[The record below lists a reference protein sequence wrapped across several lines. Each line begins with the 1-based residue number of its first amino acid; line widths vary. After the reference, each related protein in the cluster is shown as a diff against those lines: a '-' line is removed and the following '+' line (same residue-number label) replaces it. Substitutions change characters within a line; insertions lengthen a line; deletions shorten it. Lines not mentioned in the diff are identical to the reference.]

1 MSGVRRRTSP
11 RDSAPARPPIRFGDD
26 PLLWASWLYYQEGMT
41 QGEIAEEMGAS
52 RPTVNAYLADARA
65 RGIVNIAISSEH
77 MRSVTLARALE
88 DQFGLESCLV
98 VPSHGGARSLIDK
111 VGHAAAGILP
121 MMVHSGDTLAITW
134 GRTMLSM
141 AQAAR
146 LDGLRDVSVVQA
158 TGGTTAKIPY
168 SPESCA
174 TRLADNIGARCVPIS
189 APAIVSSAQARNMLV
204 QETVIAEQ
212 LTYLSRLDRVVF
224 GVSSLRPNS
233 TIHSSGFFD
242 SALQQ
247 HDFYVSAVG
256 SLAGQFMDA
265 QGAPVT
271 GPLSDRFIGLS
282 LDELRRVPSRML
294 VAAGVDK
301 VQPILASLRGGY
313 VTTLV
318 IDSDTAAG
326 ILRTLD
332 VRLSR
337 YISSSRDKP
346 DTPPDET
353 TEAPTRNLVKKFL
366 NDPRDVV
373 NEAMEGALAA
383 FPDHIMAIDD
393 SVRAIGAR
401 TPRPQGKVGV
411 VIGGGAGHEPAF
423 LGFVGQGLADA
434 VAVGNVF
441 ASPPPDRI
449 LTCTRFADQ
458 GAGVL
463 YVYGNYTGDVMNFD
477 MASDLAAAE
486 GINVRTIRTT
496 DDVASSGF
504 EDRDARRGTA
514 GNVFVFKVA
523 GAASARMEPL
533 AEVERL
539 TRKANAACHTIGVAL
554 EPCSMP
560 ETRRPSF
567 VLGAQD
573 LEFGVGVHGEPGVQ
587 RQKLAA
593 ADRIVDEVCDQLFTA
608 MKLGT
613 GQRVA
618 VLVNSLGGTPM
629 IELMV
634 LNRRLQQ
641 RLNACGAQAHMT
653 LVGHYC
659 TSLDMVGASIT
670 LMALD
675 EELAA
680 LLDAPCDGFAWTRN
694 AVMKQA

>member
-1 MSGVRRRTSP
+1 MSGTKRRLSP
-11 RDSAPARPPIRFGDD
+11 RDPTPARAPVRFGDD
-26 PLLWASWLYYQEGMT
+26 PVLWASWLYYQEGMT

-65 RGIVNIAISSEH
+65 RGIVNISISTDH

-98 VPSHGGARSLIDK
+98 VPSQGGARTLIEK
-111 VGHAAAGILP
+111 VGHAAAGLLP
-121 MMVHSGDTLAITW
+121 QMVHSGDTVAITW
-134 GRTMLSM
+134 GRTMLAM

-146 LDGLRDVSVVQA
+146 LEGLRDVTVVQA

-174 TRLADNIGARCVPIS
+174 TRLADNIGARRVPIS
-189 APAIVSSAQARNMLV
+189 APAIVSSAQARDMLV
-204 QETVIAEQ
+204 QEAVIAEQ
-212 LTYLSRLDRVVF
+212 LQYLSRLDRVVF

-242 SALQQ
+242 NALQQ
-247 HDFYVSAVG
+247 HDFYVAAVG
-256 SLAGQFMDA
+256 SLAGQFIDA
-265 QGAPVT
+265 QGTPVT
-271 GPLSDRFIGLS
+271 GPLSDRFIGLA
-282 LDELRRVPSRML
+282 LDDLRRVPTRIL

-301 VQPILASLRGGY
+301 IQPILAALRGGY

-318 IDSDTAAG
+318 IDSDAADG
-326 ILRTLD
+326 ILRALD

-337 YISSSRDKP
+337 YAAAGRNTEGGTEDAG
-346 DTPPDET
+346 TPPSART
-353 TEAPTRNLVKKFL
+353 FVKKFL

-383 FPDHIMAIDD
+383 YPGHIRQIDD
-393 SVRAIGAR
+393 TVRAIGAQA
-401 TPRPQGKVGV
+401 PRPTGKVGV
-411 VIGGGAGHEPAF
+411 VIGGGAGHEPSF

-434 VAVGNVF
+434 VAIGNVF

-458 GAGVL
+458 GAGVV
-463 YVYGNYTGDVMNFD
+463 YIYGNYTGDVMNFD
-477 MASDLAAAE
+477 MAAELAGAE
-486 GINVRTIRTT
+486 GISVASVRTT

-523 GAASARMEPL
+523 GAASARMDPL
-533 AEVERL
+533 TEVERL
-539 TRKANAACHTIGVAL
+539 ARKANAACHTIGVAL

-567 VLGAQD
+567 VLGEQE
-573 LEFGVGVHGEPGVQ
+573 LEFGVGVHGEPGVT
-587 RQKLAA
+587 RQPHRA
-593 ADRIVDEVCDQLFTA
+593 ADRIVDEVCDQLFAATA
-608 MKLGT
+608 LGP

-629 IELMV
+629 IELLL
-634 LNRRLQQ
+634 LNRRVQQ
-641 RLNACGAQAHMT
+641 RLAACGATAHLT

-670 LMALD
+670 LMQLD

-680 LLDAPCDGFAWTRN
+680 LLDAPCNGFAWI
-694 AVMKQA
+694 KP

>member
-1 MSGVRRRTSP
+1 V
-11 RDSAPARPPIRFGDD
+11 PIRFGDD
-26 PLLWASWLYYQEGMT
+26 PVLWASWLYYQESLT
-41 QGEIAEEMGAS
+41 QGEIAEELGAS

-65 RGIVNIAISSEH
+65 RGIVNISISNDH
-77 MRSVTLARALE
+77 MRSITLARALE
-88 DQFGLESCLV
+88 DQFGLESCLI
-98 VPSHGGARSLIDK
+98 VPSQGGARTLIEK
-111 VGHAAAGILP
+111 VGHAAAGLLP
-121 MMVHSGDTLAITW
+121 QMVHSGDTVAITW
-134 GRTMLSM
+134 GRTMLAM

-146 LDGLRDVSVVQA
+146 LNGLRDVTVVQA

-174 TRLADNIGARCVPIS
+174 TRLADNIGARRVPIS
-189 APAIVSSAQARNMLV
+189 APAIVSSAQTRDMLV
-204 QETVIAEQ
+204 QEAVIAEQ
-212 LTYLSRLDRVVF
+212 LQYLSRLDRVVF

-242 SALQQ
+242 NALQQ
-247 HDFYVSAVG
+247 HDFYVAAVG
-256 SLAGQFMDA
+256 SLAGQFIDA

-271 GPLSDRFIGLS
+271 GPLSDRFIGLG
-282 LDELRRVPSRML
+282 LEDLRRVPTRML
-294 VAAGVDK
+294 VAGGVDK
-301 VQPILASLRGGY
+301 VQPILAALRGGY

-318 IDSDTAAG
+318 IDSDTADG
-326 ILRTLD
+326 ILRAMD

-337 YISSSRDKP
+337 YVNAAQNAEDGSAEMGR
-346 DTPPDET
+346 
-353 TEAPTRNLVKKFL
+353 APSARTFVKKFL

-383 FPDHIMAIDD
+383 YPSHIRQIDD
-393 SVRAIGAR
+393 TVRAIGAQA
-401 TPRPQGKVGV
+401 PRRHGKVGV

-423 LGFVGQGLADA
+423 LGFVGPGLADA
-434 VAVGNVF
+434 VAIGNVF

-463 YVYGNYTGDVMNFD
+463 YIYGNYTGDVMNFD
-477 MASDLAAAE
+477 MATELAGAE
-486 GINVRTIRTT
+486 GITVASVRTT

-523 GAASARMEPL
+523 GAASARMDPL
-533 AEVERL
+533 PEVERL
-539 TRKANAACHTIGVAL
+539 ARKANAACHTIGVAL

-567 VLGAQD
+567 VLGEQE
-573 LEFGVGVHGEPGVQ
+573 LEFGVGVHGEPGVK
-587 RQKLAA
+587 RQPHRT
-593 ADRIVDEVCDQLFTA
+593 ADRIVDDVCDQLFTA
-608 MKLGT
+608 SGIEP

-618 VLVNSLGGTPM
+618 VLINSLGGTPM
-629 IELMV
+629 IELLV
-634 LNRRLQQ
+634 LNRRVQQ
-641 RLNACGAQAHMT
+641 RLAASGVTAHMT

-670 LMALD
+670 LMQLD

-680 LLDAPCDGFAWTRN
+680 LLDAPCDGFAWI
-694 AVMKQA
+694 KP

>member
-1 MSGVRRRTSP
+1 MAGTRGRPLREAGTI
-11 RDSAPARPPIRFGDD
+11 RPPMRFGDD
-26 PLLWASWLYYQEGMT
+26 PLLWASWLYYQEGLT
-41 QGEIAEEMGAS
+41 QSEIADAMGAS

-65 RGIVNIAISSEH
+65 RGIVNISISHEH

-88 DQFGLESCLV
+88 DQFGLENCLV
-98 VPSHGGARSLIDK
+98 VPSQGEGRSLIER

-121 MMVHSGDTLAITW
+121 TLVHAGDTLAITW
-134 GRTMLSM
+134 GRTMLAL

-146 LDGLRDVSVVQA
+146 LDGLRDVTVVQA

-189 APAIVSSAQARNMLV
+189 APAIVSSAQARDLLLG
-204 QETVIAEQ
+204 ETVVAEQ
-212 LTYLSRLDRVVF
+212 LQYLSRLDRVLF
-224 GVSSLRPNS
+224 GVSSLRPKS

-242 SALQQ
+242 NALQQ
-247 HDFYVSAVG
+247 HDFYDQAVG
-256 SLAGQFMDA
+256 SLAGQFIDA
-265 QGAPVT
+265 HGAPVA
-271 GPLSDRFIGLS
+271 GPLSERFIGLS
-282 LDELRRVPSRML
+282 LEDLRKVPTRLL
-294 VAAGVDK
+294 VAAGFDK
-301 VQPILASLRGGY
+301 VQPILAGLRGGY

-318 IDSDTAAG
+318 IDSDTAEG

-332 VRLSR
+332 IRLGR
-337 YISSSRDKP
+337 YVSTTRTKDAP
-346 DTPPDET
+346 LTDGTTP
-353 TEAPTRNLVKKFL
+353 APGRTQIKKFL

-373 NEAMEGALAA
+373 NEAMEGACAA
-383 FPDHIMAIDD
+383 YPGHIRSIDG
-393 SVRAIGAR
+393 SARAIGASA
-401 TPRPQGKVGV
+401 PRKAGKVGI

-434 VAVGNVF
+434 VAIGNVF
-441 ASPPPDRI
+441 SSPPPDRI

-458 GAGVL
+458 GQGVL
-463 YVYGNYTGDVMNFD
+463 YIYGNYTGDVMNFD
-477 MASDLAAAE
+477 MASELAAAE
-486 GINVRTIRTT
+486 GIRVRTIRTT
-496 DDVASSGF
+496 DDIASSGF

-523 GAASARMEPL
+523 GAASARMDSLDEC
-533 AEVERL
+533 ERL
-539 TRKANAACHTIGVAL
+539 ARKANAACHTIGVAL

-567 VLGAQD
+567 TLAEDD

-587 RQKLAA
+587 RQKLLT
-593 ADRIVDEVCDQLFTA
+593 ADRIVDQICDQLFAA
-608 MKLGT
+608 MDLQSGH
-613 GQRVA
+613 RVA

-641 RLNACGAQAHMT
+641 RLAARGASTHMT

-670 LMALD
+670 LMSLD
-675 EELAA
+675 EELAS
-680 LLDAPCDGFAWTRN
+680 LLDAPCDGFSWTRS
-694 AVMKQA
+694 